1 MKKKHV
7 IWGSA
12 AIILI
17 LMIGSVFA
25 YNLYQQYKNTLEDMH
40 IPSYPNDPSSED
52 QKDQM
57 DEKKSGVFD
66 HPFVLLLYGIDQRE
80 GQSDKGRPD
89 TLMLALVDPDLLK
102 VTLISIPRDS
112 YVSIPGYREKDKI
125 NHSFPLGGV
134 DLTMQT
140 IEEWL
145 DIDIYGHVAI
155 DFEGF
160 RELVDLVGGVDVYV
174 DQTIQYDSEKD
185 GTHIR
190 LEKGQQLLDGKK
202 ALDFVRARLDNR
214 GARYYTSDYQR
225 MERQQL
231 VLKELG
237 GEIVS
242 LKSLPKI
249 FSMMSVVGNNV
260 STTLTPD
267 ELDFLVRKFYK
278 FNMGQLD
285 TTSVQG
291 ESLHLNG
298 VWYEEV
304 PRSEISRIHQLV
316 QDFID
321 QKSVVAEEDES
332 ATHNKENEIKKNN
345 G

>member
-1 MKKKHV
+1 MKKKYV
-7 IWGSA
+7 IWGIT
-12 AIILI
+12 AIVLI
-17 LMIGSVFA
+17 LMMGSVFA
-25 YNLYQQYKNTLEDMH
+25 YNLYNQYKNTLEDMY
-40 IPSYPNDPSSED
+40 IPPDPNDPD
-52 QKDQM
+52 RNDPDNQT
-57 DEKKSGVFD
+57 DEKKKEVFEN
-66 HPFVLLLYGIDQRE
+66 PFVLFLYGIDQRE

-112 YVSIPGYREKDKI
+112 YVQIPGQRGKDKI

-174 DQTIQYDSEKD
+174 DRTIQYDSTAD

-190 LEKGQQLLDGKK
+190 LEKGQQVLDGKN

-214 GARYYTSDYQR
+214 GPRYYTSDYQR

-231 VLKELG
+231 VLKALG

-242 LKSLPKI
+242 LRSVPKV
-249 FSMMSVVGNNV
+249 FSMMDVVGNNV
-260 STTLTPD
+260 STTLAPD
-267 ELDFLVRKFYK
+267 ELDFLIRKFIK

-291 ESLHLNG
+291 EALHLNG

-304 PRSEISRIHQLV
+304 PQSEISRIHQLV
-316 QDFID
+316 HDFID
-321 QKSVVAEEDES
+321 QKPVLAEDES
-332 ATHNKENEIKKNN
+332 AADDSENEVEKDN

>member
-1 MKKKHV
+1 MKKKV
-7 IWGSA
+7 IIWGIT
-12 AIILI
+12 AIVLVLIISSTIL
-17 LMIGSVFA
+17 
-25 YNLYQQYKNTLEDMH
+25 YNQYKELLENMSINH
-40 IPSYPNDPSSED
+40 DPTTQPTEEKGESEEE
-52 QKDQM
+52 QKADIF
-57 DEKKSGVFD
+57 EN
-66 HPFVLLLYGIDQRE
+66 PFVLLLYGIDQRE

-112 YVSIPGYREKDKI
+112 YVSIPGRRNKDKI

-134 DLTMQT
+134 DLTIRT

-145 DIDIYGHVAI
+145 DTEIYGHVAI

-160 RELVDLVGGVDVYV
+160 RELVDLVGGVEVYV
-174 DQTIQYDSEKD
+174 DQSVQFDSQAD

-190 LEKGQQLLDGKK
+190 LEKGEQVLDGKN

-214 GARYYTSDYQR
+214 GPRYYTSDYKR

-237 GEIVS
+237 SEIVS
-242 LKSLPKI
+242 LKSLPKV
-249 FSMMSVVGNNV
+249 FSMMNVVGNNV
-260 STTLTPD
+260 ATTLSPD
-267 ELDFLVRKFYK
+267 ELDFLVRTFYK
-278 FNMGQLD
+278 FDIKKLD

-291 ESLHLNG
+291 DALDLG
-298 VWYEEV
+298 GIWYEDV
-304 PRSEISRIHQLV
+304 PQSEIARIHQLIQNFLDRKPV
-316 QDFID
+316 L
-321 QKSVVAEEDES
+321 VEDEES
-332 ATHNKENEIKKNN
+332 ATDEKEREN

>member
-1 MKKKHV
+1 MKKKYV
-7 IWGSA
+7 IWGTTA
-12 AIILI
+12 LVLI
-17 LMIGSVFA
+17 LLIGSVFA
-25 YNLYQQYKNTLEDMH
+25 YNLYNQYKNTLDKVS
-40 IPSYPNDPSSED
+40 ISPDPNDPNYNDEDDQTEGKTSE
-52 QKDQM
+52 
-57 DEKKSGVFD
+57 VFEN
-66 HPFVLLLYGIDQRE
+66 PFVLFLYGIDQRE
-80 GQSDKGRPD
+80 GQNDQGRPD
-89 TLMLALVDPDLLK
+89 TLMLALIDPDLLK

-112 YVSIPGYREKDKI
+112 YVSIPGYRGKDKI
-125 NHSFPLGGV
+125 NHSFPAGGV
-134 DLTMQT
+134 DLTVQT
-140 IEEWL
+140 IEKWL
-145 DIDIYGHVAI
+145 DIDIFGHTAI

-174 DQTIQYDSEKD
+174 DQSIQYDSTAD

-190 LEKGQQLLDGKK
+190 LEKGQQVLDGKN

-214 GARYYTSDYQR
+214 GSRYYTSDYER

-231 VLKELG
+231 VLKALG

-249 FSMMSVVGNNV
+249 FSMMNVVGNNV
-260 STTLTPD
+260 TTTLAPD
-267 ELDFLVRKFYK
+267 ELDFLIRKFYK
-278 FNMGQLD
+278 FNIENLD

-304 PRSEISRIHQLV
+304 PQSEVARIHQLV

-321 QKSVVAEEDES
+321 QKPILAEEDES
-332 ATHNKENEIKKNN
+332 AENEKEKEAEKNN